1 MVIRP
6 KPSMK
11 PRIAELSSLGEEQVT
26 VRGRVGLLGEE
37 EKGSR
42 AGTREYQMY
51 RESWCADV

>member
-1 MVIRP
+1 
-6 KPSMK
+6 MK

-42 AGTREYQMY
+42 AGAQKYQTC